1 MPQSAVAPRS
11 KGPQRR
17 LSTTAVRRA
26 ASKSWCAARAD
37 RPAYV
42 VPWRWR
48 WDAEQAH
55 APRKGVCQR
64 SAPHTPHTVRAVRAV
79 RTRRS
84 AGRPG
89 RAPACAR
96 PRRRRTGTFAR
107 ETRRATVRADPA
119 TPARP
124 HARTPNAAARV
135 FVGCGPSC
143 WASLS
148 RYPAVRTDLVAHALH
163 RVDVV
168 HELGRGHAPQLLG
181 RELHALVVQRRRALA
196 DHQVLHLRQAPL
208 AQHAGRVGALVVQT
222 RVAHTLNG
230 PQQPLEFHLGRFGRR
245 HDVALVVQLAVVERN
260 QVCLPRARAQRCP
273 SAGGVSDPY

>member
-17 LSTTAVRRA
+17 LSTTSVRRA

-64 SAPHTPHTVRAVRAV
+64 SAPHTVRAVRAV

-119 TPARP
+119 TPART
-124 HARTPNAAARV
+124 HARTPNAAARA

-148 RYPAVRTDLVAHALH
+148 MWCTSSAADMRRSCSGVSSTRWLSSDDALWRTTRSSICD
-163 RVDVV
+163 
-168 HELGRGHAPQLLG
+168 
-181 RELHALVVQRRRALA
+181 RRRSRSTLGASVRWSSRRVLLIRSTVRSSRLSSTSVALA
-196 DHQVLHLRQAPL
+196 
-208 AQHAGRVGALVVQT
+208 
-222 RVAHTLNG
+222 
-230 PQQPLEFHLGRFGRR
+230 
-245 HDVALVVQLAVVERN
+245 
-260 QVCLPRARAQRCP
+260 
-273 SAGGVSDPY
+273 GVMT